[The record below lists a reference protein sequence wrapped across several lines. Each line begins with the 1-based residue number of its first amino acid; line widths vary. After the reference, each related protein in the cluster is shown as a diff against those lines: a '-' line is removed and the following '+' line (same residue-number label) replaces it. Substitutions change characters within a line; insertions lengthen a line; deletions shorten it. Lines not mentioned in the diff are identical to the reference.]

1 MKQFFTLLK
10 ASLTEGMDIFK
21 IKKKKDG
28 RSSGAG
34 ITIFLM
40 GWMFFIMWVYSNT
53 WFDNLDQFGK
63 GSLLL
68 AVVIVLTTILTLI
81 EGIYKSSS
89 LLYNTR
95 DDDLLLTLPISRAKI
110 VTLKLVKFYLFE
122 LAFNSMF
129 LLPAMIVY
137 LTRGAITQTFIPI
150 SIIVL
155 ILMPV
160 IPIVL
165 SCLVGAIIS
174 AFSSRFKKRTAV
186 QIVFTFIAMIVVMI
200 VSLYVSSMM
209 NGEVGVNDGIVK
221 LGETMA
227 RLYYPAGLYE
237 KMAVDF
243 NFIDL
248 GIFVLIHLGIAA
260 VGVLV
265 LAKTFFKINT
275 RARMAN
281 YGIVKKVDVEA
292 LEMKERKPIWTLVKK
307 EMSRFFGTP
316 VFITNTG
323 FGIILFVIGT
333 GLLCWKFEDILVGV
347 GTAEDFPL
355 SVETVRELAPVI
367 AFALMSSATLLT
379 FITSSM
385 ISLEGKSINIL
396 KALPIPVTLI
406 LRAKIIMAMIVILP
420 LIFIGDI
427 VMAIWFG
434 FGIVETLLLLA
445 GSIVLPAFMQIFGIL
460 INLKYPVM
468 DAESDMEVVKQSR
481 SNMICSFVG
490 MGTMGVTIGVL
501 AGLALSGFGTIG
513 SMGVVVVV
521 YTVACLILEHRLKK
535 VGTKRFNEIT
545 A

>member
-1 MKQFFTLLK
+1 
-10 ASLTEGMDIFK
+10 MDIFK
-21 IKKKKDG
+21 IKKKKG
-28 RSSGAG
+28 EKSSGAG
-34 ITIFLM
+34 VTFFLM

-53 WFDNLDQFGK
+53 WFDNLDQFGR

-68 AVVIVLTTILTLI
+68 AIIIVLTTILTII

-110 VTLKLVKFYLFE
+110 VALKLVKFYLFE
-122 LAFNSMF
+122 LAFNSIF

-137 LTRGAITQTFIPI
+137 LTRGAITQTFIPV
-150 SIIVL
+150 SIVVL
-155 ILMPV
+155 IFMPV

-186 QIVFTFIAMIVVMI
+186 QIVFTFIAMVLVMAA
-200 VSLYVSSMM
+200 SFYVSSTM
-209 NGEVGVNDGIVK
+209 NGSVGTNDGIVK
-221 LGETMA
+221 LGESMA

-237 KMAVDF
+237 KMSTDF
-243 NFIDL
+243 SLIDL
-248 GIFVLIHLGIAA
+248 IIFVSIHLGIAG
-260 VGVLV
+260 VGILL
-265 LAKTFFKINT
+265 LAKTFFRINT
-275 RARMAN
+275 RAKMAN
-281 YGIVKKVDVEA
+281 YGVTKKVDIET
-292 LEMKERKPIWTLVKK
+292 LEMRERRPIWALVKK

-323 FGIILFVIGT
+323 FGIILFVIGA
-333 GLLCWKFEDILVGV
+333 GLLCWKFGDILIGV
-347 GTAEDFPL
+347 ETAEDFPL
-355 SVETVRELAPVI
+355 SVETMRGLAPVI
-367 AFALMSSATLLT
+367 AFALMSFATLLT

-396 KALPIPVTLI
+396 KALPVPVTLI
-406 LRAKIIMAMIVILP
+406 LKAKIIMAMIVILP
-420 LIFIGDI
+420 LILISDI
-427 VMAIWFG
+427 VLAIWFG
-434 FGIVETLLLLA
+434 FGIIETLLLLA

-460 INLKYPVM
+460 VNLKYPVM

-481 SNMICSFVG
+481 STMICSFVG
-490 MGTMGVTIGVL
+490 MSTMGVTIGMLV
-501 AGLALSGFGTIG
+501 GLALSGLGTIG
-513 SMGVVVVV
+513 SMGIVVAI

-535 VGTKRFNEIT
+535 VGAKRFNEIT